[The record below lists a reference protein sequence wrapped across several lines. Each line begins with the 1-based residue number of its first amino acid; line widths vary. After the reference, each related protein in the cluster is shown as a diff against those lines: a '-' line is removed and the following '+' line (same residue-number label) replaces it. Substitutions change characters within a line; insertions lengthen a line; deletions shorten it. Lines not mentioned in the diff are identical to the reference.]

1 MFSNIT
7 IGRYIPKESIIHKLN
22 PITKIL
28 IVLLVLISINFFG
41 PFKNLVVLLFINVIL
56 YLSNIELK
64 TYYKNIYGFRYFII
78 GILLLT
84 LITTNILTSL
94 NSVLIIVINLL
105 ITSTLMY
112 TTTISELN
120 YGIDILISPLK
131 YLNINYHKISI
142 IITLSIKFIFLV
154 FEEADNLFK
163 AYKNRG
169 FKFNGS
175 IKQRMIKISDFLS
188 TLVELLMKK
197 ADNISN
203 IFKVKRYDF
212 NSLLYKNKKQIN
224 INDIISISIVIF
236 TIILLGVI

>member
-120 YGIDILISPLK
+120 YGNSIRGLLNCKTESAVKIKSLRRK
-131 YLNINYHKISI
+131 YEKI
-142 IITLSIKFIFLV
+142 
-154 FEEADNLFK
+154 
-163 AYKNRG
+163 
-169 FKFNGS
+169 
-175 IKQRMIKISDFLS
+175 
-188 TLVELLMKK
+188 
-197 ADNISN
+197 
-203 IFKVKRYDF
+203 
-212 NSLLYKNKKQIN
+212 
-224 INDIISISIVIF
+224 
-236 TIILLGVI
+236 